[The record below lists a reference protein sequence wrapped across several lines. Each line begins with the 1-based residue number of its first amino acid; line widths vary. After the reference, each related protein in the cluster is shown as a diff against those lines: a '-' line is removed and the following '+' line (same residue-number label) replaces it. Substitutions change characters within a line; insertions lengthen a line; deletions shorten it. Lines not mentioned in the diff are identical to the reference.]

1 MTNLIQQIEK
11 AFAESD
17 AQAIAEVPALIV
29 EARQQYREMKAEYF
43 AIPHSQRGERQ
54 TKMEAIKDVF
64 SVKFRNDF
72 DWGEAEHINRHIA
85 AVKKAHEQRNAR
97 IVAKFNTAGI
107 ESIDVDNFKVVYGQN
122 FEGMW
127 LIDGFRVKIEVIL
140 AGGYNIQRLHPRVLV
155 NIKEMK
161 KAA

>member
-1 MTNLIQQIEK
+1 MTNLVQQIEK

-17 AQAIAEVPALIV
+17 AQAIADVPALIV

-43 AIPHSQRGERQ
+43 AVPYREQGERQ
-54 TKMEAIKDVF
+54 RKMEAIKAMF
-64 SVKFRNDF
+64 TVKFRDDF
-72 DWGEAEHINRHIA
+72 DWGEAEHINRHIV

-97 IVAKFNTAGI
+97 IVAKFKKAGI

-140 AGGYNIQRLHPRVLV
+140 AGGYNIQRLHQRVLV
-155 NIKEMK
+155 NIKAIK

>member
-1 MTNLIQQIEK
+1 MTNLVQQIEK

-17 AQAIAEVPALIV
+17 AQAIADVPALIV
-29 EARQQYREMKAEYF
+29 EARQQYREMKAEYL
-43 AIPHSQRGERQ
+43 AVPYREQGQRQR
-54 TKMEAIKDVF
+54 KMEAIKAMF

-72 DWGEAEHINRHIA
+72 DWGEAEHINRHIV

-97 IVAKFNTAGI
+97 IVAKFKKAGI

-140 AGGYNIQRLHPRVLV
+140 AGGYNIQRLHQRVLV
-155 NIKEMK
+155 NIKAIK